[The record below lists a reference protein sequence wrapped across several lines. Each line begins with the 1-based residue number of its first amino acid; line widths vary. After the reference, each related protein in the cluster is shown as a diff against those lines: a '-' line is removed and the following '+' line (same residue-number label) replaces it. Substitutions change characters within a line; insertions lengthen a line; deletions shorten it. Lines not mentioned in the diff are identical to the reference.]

1 MQKEFQSKEVVRTP
15 VTKMLES
22 SKEIRHV
29 REIDIRYNISI
40 DKFNNFQPALIM
52 TVSTDKYGNLVTAF
66 SGGIK

>member
-29 REIDIRYNISI
+29 REIDIRYNMIIPQKVSVLNKIS
-40 DKFNNFQPALIM
+40 
-52 TVSTDKYGNLVTAF
+52 
-66 SGGIK
+66 